1 MALLGSVNTTATGSF
16 GRVNLNK
23 SGISTIT
30 GSYLNMD
37 ELLVGKAL
45 KVGTTEYA
53 AATSAADGA
62 QGSQGGAGP
71 TGAQGAQGGSPGG
84 GTGPTG
90 HAGAQGAQGG
100 GGSGGPTGPTGAT
113 GATGA
118 QGSQGGG
125 GPTGPTGA
133 TGAQGG
139 QGGSPGGHTGATG
152 AQGSQGG
159 QGSPGGAG
167 PQGASGA
174 TGATGSQ
181 GSQGSL
187 DSGGTWTVSK
197 ILSGFSG
204 APGTAAAFHA
214 AYPGGGQTSYLW
226 QATFGSALVLN
237 VQGTHGGNAI
247 LEMAD
252 SGTTT
257 RFRWNANGTV
267 SGGVS
272 TSDRR
277 LKTNVTSITGSM
289 TPLIV
294 SMSQYTKRFSFVNP
308 MGEHQINTGYIAQDI
323 TSGSVEM
330 NELVQSMVPK
340 EDMNF
345 GDFYSFD
352 YDGMRAV
359 NTKVVAELWAR
370 AKALNTRITV
380 LEG

>member
-1 MALLGSVNTTATGSF
+1 LS
-16 GRVNLNK
+16 
-23 SGISTIT
+23 
-30 GSYLNMD
+30 
-37 ELLVGKAL
+37 
-45 KVGTTEYA
+45 
-53 AATSAADGA
+53 
-62 QGSQGGAGP
+62 
-71 TGAQGAQGGSPGG
+71 
-84 GTGPTG
+84 
-90 HAGAQGAQGG
+90 
-100 GGSGGPTGPTGAT
+100 
-113 GATGA
+113 
-118 QGSQGGG
+118 
-125 GPTGPTGA
+125 
-133 TGAQGG
+133 
-139 QGGSPGGHTGATG
+139 
-152 AQGSQGG
+152 
-159 QGSPGGAG
+159 
-167 PQGASGA
+167 
-174 TGATGSQ
+174 
-181 GSQGSL
+181 
-187 DSGGTWTVSK
+187 SGGTWTVGK

-204 APGTAAAFHA
+204 APGTASSFHA
-214 AYPGGGQTSYLW
+214 AYPASGQTSYMW
-226 QATFGSALVLN
+226 MATFGSALVL
-237 VQGTHGGNAI
+237 QLTGTHGGNAI

-277 LKTNVTSITGSM
+277 LKTNITSITGSM

-294 SMSQYTKRFSFVNP
+294 SMSQHTKRFSFVNP